1 MKRIVLA
8 YLDLRAQLRLWL
20 AEISHDSALKI
31 VHDAREEMDR
41 SVDFARATQVGLKRA
56 QDDATD
62 AARNVRRHNERT
74 AMGLR

>member
-20 AEISHDSALKI
+20 AEIRHDSALKI
-31 VHDAREEMDR
+31 VHDARLEMDR
-41 SVDFARATQVGLKRA
+41 SVGFAKATQVGLQRA
-56 QDDATD
+56 QDEATV
-62 AARNVRRHNERT
+62 AARNVRRNRERM